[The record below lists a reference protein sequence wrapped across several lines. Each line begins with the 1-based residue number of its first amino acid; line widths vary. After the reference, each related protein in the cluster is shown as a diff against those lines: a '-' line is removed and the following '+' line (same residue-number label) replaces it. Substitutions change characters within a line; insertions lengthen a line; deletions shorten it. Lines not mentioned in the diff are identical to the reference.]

1 MPNMS
6 NSNNS
11 ALKKH
16 GVGTNSTN
24 FMKHILG
31 IDILYVLIGL
41 QHIYPPLPLVTKEIV
56 SFIPHATYLPTF
68 ATGYKRNCFI
78 YTTQHKPHSIVA
90 WPSLGHKK
98 SRSGA
103 SRATRHRKCAFPS
116 VARGYSRR
124 QVSCPPFVAS
134 TLPLSSSP
142 PPRRSSR
149 LSTCSWSLSWS
160 LPILVRGRAVSE
172 ELPVW

>member
-1 MPNMS
+1 MSNMS

-103 SRATRHRKCAFPS
+103 SRATRHRKCAFPRVVHPS
-116 VARGYSRR
+116 WRR
-124 QVSCPPFVAS
+124 RCHCH
-134 TLPLSSSP
+134 PLHH
-142 PPRRSSR
+142 REG
-149 LSTCSWSLSWS
+149 L
-160 LPILVRGRAVSE
+160 LV
-172 ELPVW
+172 